1 MDNLI
6 NDQQPVTSS
15 PAHASNEVVDVTACI
30 PSLVRHAKL
39 QGFLTHED
47 IERLVPACADD
58 PEMAG
63 QILDLLGQSGVS
75 VNSTY
80 DELDVAEGG
89 EADDESLEREDNDL
103 LAAYLKQVRRTQILT
118 REEEFAYFA
127 RIDAAIDGGQGSQ
140 ALRLRNEVVQR
151 NLRLVVSLARRY
163 LNRGLPLGDL
173 IQEGN
178 IGLLKAVD
186 KFDLRRGYKLSTYA
200 FYWIRQSIVRALC
213 KHGRTISIPSHLF
226 EKLNR
231 IAAAQAE
238 LSEDLDRLP
247 TVAEL
252 AEHTAMP
259 VEDLSAALKTAYQQT
274 SLKSVLG
281 EHADETDPECIRVL
295 MTGPAG
301 HDDYEQEFL
310 PDLAHVLASLSKQ
323 EQETLSLRFGL
334 RDGVELTL
342 EDVGARFNVTRERI
356 RQIEQKALRK
366 LRHPTRFR
374 QLQELSEAKPT
385 QSGPGFDDF
394 AKEAA

>member
-6 NDQQPVTSS
+6 NDQQPVISS
-15 PAHASNEVVDVTACI
+15 SAHASNEVLDVTACI
-30 PSLVRHAKL
+30 PSLVRQAKL

-127 RIDAAIDGGQGSQ
+127 RIDAAIAGGQGSQ

-295 MTGPAG
+295 MMGPAG

-310 PDLAHVLASLSKQ
+310 PDLAQVLASLSKQ
-323 EQETLSLRFGL
+323 EQEILSLRFGL

-374 QLQELSEAKPT
+374 QVQELFEAKPT

-394 AKEAA
+394 AKDAA

>member
-15 PAHASNEVVDVTACI
+15 PAHTSNEVVDVTACI
-30 PSLVRHAKL
+30 PSLVRQAKL

-63 QILDLLGQSGVS
+63 QILDLLGQSGVTVAS
-75 VNSTY
+75 IY
-80 DELDVAEGG
+80 DELDVAENE
-89 EADDESLEREDNDL
+89 EADDESLERQDYDL
-103 LAAYLKQVRRTQILT
+103 LADYLKQVRRTQILT
-118 REEEFAYFA
+118 REEEFAFFA
-127 RIDAAIDGGQGSQ
+127 RIEAAIAGRQESE

-178 IGLLKAVD
+178 LGLLKAVD

-200 FYWIRQSIVRALC
+200 FYWIRQYVVRALC
-213 KHGRTISIPSHLF
+213 KHGRTITIPSHLF

-238 LSEDLDRLP
+238 LSEDLDRQP

-259 VEDLSAALKTAYQQT
+259 AEELSAALKTAYQQT

-281 EHADETDPECIRVL
+281 EHADETDPECIRLL
-295 MTGPAG
+295 MMGPAG
-301 HDDYEQEFL
+301 HDDSEQELL
-310 PDLAHVLASLSKQ
+310 PDLAQVLASLSRQ
-323 EQETLSLRFGL
+323 EQEILSLRFGL

-356 RQIEQKALRK
+356 RQIVEKALRK
-366 LRHPTRFR
+366 LRHPTRLR
-374 QLQELSEAKPT
+374 QLQDFSETSPT
-385 QSGPGFDDF
+385 RSGPGFEDF
-394 AKEAA
+394 AKDVA

>member
-6 NDQQPVTSS
+6 NDQQPVISS
-15 PAHASNEVVDVTACI
+15 SAHASNEVLDVTACI
-30 PSLVRHAKL
+30 PSLVRQAKL

-310 PDLAHVLASLSKQ
+310 PDLAQVLASLSKQ
-323 EQETLSLRFGL
+323 EQEILSLRFGL

>member
-63 QILDLLGQSGVS
+63 QILDLLGQSGVT
-75 VNSTY
+75 VASTY
-80 DELDVAEGG
+80 DELDVAENE
-89 EADDESLEREDNDL
+89 EADDESLERQDYDL
-103 LAAYLKQVRRTQILT
+103 LADYLKQVRRTQILT
-118 REEEFAYFA
+118 REEEFAFFA
-127 RIDAAIDGGQGSQ
+127 RIEAAIAGRQESE

-178 IGLLKAVD
+178 LGLLKAVD

-200 FYWIRQSIVRALC
+200 FYWIRQSMVRALC
-213 KHGRTISIPSHLF
+213 KHSRTISIPSNVF

-238 LSEDLDRLP
+238 LSEDLDRQP

-259 VEDLSAALKTAYQQT
+259 AEELSAALKTAYQQT

-281 EHADETDPECIRVL
+281 EHADETDPECIKVL
-295 MTGPAG
+295 MMGPAG
-301 HDDYEQEFL
+301 HDDSEQELL
-310 PDLAHVLASLSKQ
+310 PDLAQVLASLSKQ
-323 EQETLSLRFGL
+323 EREILSLRFGL

-356 RQIEQKALRK
+356 RQIVEKALRK
-366 LRHPTRFR
+366 LRHPTRLR
-374 QLQELSEAKPT
+374 QLMELSEAEPT
-385 QSGPGFDDF
+385 QSGPGFNDF
-394 AKEAA
+394 AKDAA

>member
-1 MDNLI
+1 MANLI

-15 PAHASNEVVDVTACI
+15 PAHASNEVVDITACI
-30 PSLVRHAKL
+30 LSLVRHAKL
-39 QGFLTHED
+39 QGFLAHED
-47 IERLVPACADD
+47 IERLVPACADN

-75 VNSTY
+75 VTSTY
-80 DELDVAEGG
+80 DELDVSEDG
-89 EADDESLEREDNDL
+89 EADDESFEREDSDL
-103 LAAYLKQVRRTQILT
+103 LAGYLKKVRRTQILT
-118 REEEFAYFA
+118 REEEFVFFA
-127 RIDAAIDGGQGSQ
+127 RIDAAIAGGQESE

-151 NLRLVVSLARRY
+151 NLRLVFSLARRY
-163 LNRGLPLGDL
+163 LDRGLPLGDL

-186 KFDLRRGYKLSTYA
+186 KFELRRGYKLSTYA
-200 FYWIRQSIVRALC
+200 FYWIRQSMVRALC

-238 LSEDLDRLP
+238 LSEDLGRLP

-259 VEDLSAALKTAYQQT
+259 AEELSAALKTAYQQT

-281 EHADETDPECIRVL
+281 EYADETDPECIRVL
-295 MTGPAG
+295 MKGPAG

-310 PDLAHVLASLSKQ
+310 PDLAQVLASLSKQ
-323 EQETLSLRFGL
+323 EQEILSLRFGL

-366 LRHPTRFR
+366 LRHPTRIR

-394 AKEAA
+394 AKDAA

>member
-1 MDNLI
+1 MDNLT

-15 PAHASNEVVDVTACI
+15 PAHTSNEVVDVTACI

-47 IERLVPACADD
+47 LERLVPACADD

-63 QILDLLGQSGVS
+63 QILDLLGQSGVT
-75 VNSTY
+75 VTSTY
-80 DELDVAEGG
+80 DELDVSEN
-89 EADDESLEREDNDL
+89 EESDDESLERQDYDL
-103 LAAYLKQVRRTQILT
+103 LADYLKQVRRTQILT
-118 REEEFAYFA
+118 REEEFAFFA
-127 RIDAAIDGGQGSQ
+127 RIEAAIAGRQESE

-178 IGLLKAVD
+178 LGLLKAVD

-200 FYWIRQSIVRALC
+200 FYWIRQSMVRALC
-213 KHGRTISIPSHLF
+213 KHSRTISIPSHLF

-238 LSEDLDRLP
+238 LSEDLDRQP
-247 TVAEL
+247 TIAEL
-252 AEHTAMP
+252 
-259 VEDLSAALKTAYQQT
+259 VERTGIPTDELSAALKTAYQQT

-281 EHADETDPECIRVL
+281 EHADETDPECIKVL
-295 MTGPAG
+295 MMGPAG
-301 HDDYEQEFL
+301 HDDSEQELL
-310 PDLAHVLASLSKQ
+310 PDLAQVLASLSRQ
-323 EQETLSLRFGL
+323 EQEIISLRFGL

-356 RQIEQKALRK
+356 RQIVVKALRK
-366 LRHPTRFR
+366 LRHPTRLR
-374 QLQELSEAKPT
+374 QLQDFSETSPT
-385 QSGPGFDDF
+385 RSGPGFEDF
-394 AKEAA
+394 AKDAA

>member
-15 PAHASNEVVDVTACI
+15 PAHTSNEVLDVTTCI

-39 QGFLTHED
+39 QGFLMHED

-63 QILDLLGQSGVS
+63 QILDLLGQGGVT
-75 VNSTY
+75 VTSTY
-80 DELDVAEGG
+80 DELDVAEN
-89 EADDESLEREDNDL
+89 EESDDESLERQDFDL
-103 LAAYLKQVRRTQILT
+103 LADYLKQVRRTQILT
-118 REEEFAYFA
+118 REEEFAFFA
-127 RIDAAIDGGQGSQ
+127 RIEAALAGRQESE

-178 IGLLKAVD
+178 LGLLKAVD

-200 FYWIRQSIVRALC
+200 FYWIRQSLVRALC
-213 KHGRTISIPSHLF
+213 KHGRTISIPSNVF

-238 LSEDLDRLP
+238 LSEDLDRQP

-259 VEDLSAALKTAYQQT
+259 AEELSAALKTAYQQT

-281 EHADETDPECIRVL
+281 EHADETDPECIKVL
-295 MTGPAG
+295 MMGPAG
-301 HDDYEQEFL
+301 HDDSEQELL
-310 PDLAHVLASLSKQ
+310 PDLAQVLASLSRQ
-323 EQETLSLRFGL
+323 EQEILSLRFGL

-356 RQIEQKALRK
+356 RQIVEKALRK
-366 LRHPTRFR
+366 LRHPTRLR
-374 QLQELSEAKPT
+374 QLQDFSETSPT
-385 QSGPGFDDF
+385 RSGPGFEDF
-394 AKEAA
+394 AKDAA

>member
-6 NDQQPVTSS
+6 NDQQPVISS
-15 PAHASNEVVDVTACI
+15 SAHASNEVLDVTACI
-30 PSLVRHAKL
+30 PSLVRQAKL

-89 EADDESLEREDNDL
+89 AADDESLEREDNDL

-310 PDLAHVLASLSKQ
+310 PDLAQVLASLSKQ
-323 EQETLSLRFGL
+323 EQEILSLRFGL

-356 RQIEQKALRK
+356 RQIEEKALRK
-366 LRHPTRFR
+366 LRHPTRLR
-374 QLQELSEAKPT
+374 QLMELSQSEAQ
-385 QSGPGFDDF
+385 QSGPGFADF

>member
-1 MDNLI
+1 VKRGQAGGDALGFRRTWSGWTRAE
-6 NDQQPVTSS
+6 VGSERGGTS
-15 PAHASNEVVDVTACI
+15 V
-30 PSLVRHAKL
+30 
-39 QGFLTHED
+39 F
-47 IERLVPACADD
+47 RLVPACADD

-231 IAAAQAE
+231 IAAAQGDQQRREILRWRQLLTRRRNRFA
-238 LSEDLDRLP
+238 LGWVFFRAPKAFDQVADR
-247 TVAEL
+247 
-252 AEHTAMP
+252 EHKLRRRAHQP
-259 VEDLSAALKTAYQQT
+259 
-274 SLKSVLG
+274 
-281 EHADETDPECIRVL
+281 RVRQA
-295 MTGPAG
+295 AG
-301 HDDYEQEFL
+301 HDAVANHIAVSAQDAQRIY
-310 PDLAHVLASLSKQ
+310 VLVK
-323 EQETLSLRFGL
+323 
-334 RDGVELTL
+334 
-342 EDVGARFNVTRERI
+342 
-356 RQIEQKALRK
+356 
-366 LRHPTRFR
+366 HPRTCGQHWRRVFV
-374 QLQELSEAKPT
+374 
-385 QSGPGFDDF
+385 
-394 AKEAA
+394 

>member
-6 NDQQPVTSS
+6 NDQQPVISS
-15 PAHASNEVVDVTACI
+15 SAHASNEVLDVTACI
-30 PSLVRHAKL
+30 PSLVRQAKL

-89 EADDESLEREDNDL
+89 AADDESLEREDNDL

-310 PDLAHVLASLSKQ
+310 PDLAQVLASLSKQ
-323 EQETLSLRFGL
+323 EQEILSLRFGL

>member
-6 NDQQPVTSS
+6 NNQPPVTSS
-15 PAHASNEVVDVTACI
+15 PAHTSNEVVDVTTCI

-63 QILDLLGQSGVS
+63 QILDLLGQSGVT
-75 VNSTY
+75 VTSTY
-80 DELDVAEGG
+80 DELDVSENV
-89 EADDESLEREDNDL
+89 EADDESLERQDYDL
-103 LAAYLKQVRRTQILT
+103 LADYLKQVRRTQILT
-118 REEEFAYFA
+118 REEEFAFFA
-127 RIDAAIDGGQGSQ
+127 RIEAAIAGRQESE

-178 IGLLKAVD
+178 LGLLKAVD

-200 FYWIRQSIVRALC
+200 FYWIRQSVVRALC

-238 LSEDLDRLP
+238 LSEDLDRQP

-259 VEDLSAALKTAYQQT
+259 AEELSAALKTAYQQT

-295 MTGPAG
+295 MMGPAS
-301 HDDYEQEFL
+301 HDDSEHEFL
-310 PDLAHVLASLSKQ
+310 PDLPHVLASLSKQ
-323 EQETLSLRFGL
+323 EQEILSLRFGL

-356 RQIEQKALRK
+356 RQIVEKALRK
-366 LRHPTRFR
+366 LRHPTRLR
-374 QLQELSEAKPT
+374 QLQELSHTAAT
-385 QSGPGFDDF
+385 QSGPGFEDF
-394 AKEAA
+394 AKAAA

>member
-6 NDQQPVTSS
+6 NDQQPVISS
-15 PAHASNEVVDVTACI
+15 PAHASNEVLDVTAHI
-30 PSLVRHAKL
+30 PSLVRQAKH

-75 VNSTY
+75 VNPTY
-80 DELDVAEGG
+80 DEPDVAEGG
-89 EADDESLEREDNDL
+89 EADDESLGREDNDL
-103 LAAYLKQVRRTQILT
+103 LATYLKKVRRTQILT
-118 REEEFAYFA
+118 REEEFALFA
-127 RIDAAIDGGQGSQ
+127 RIDAAIAGGQESE

-151 NLRLVVSLARRY
+151 NLRLVFSLARRY

-231 IAAAQAE
+231 IAAAQDALTEE
-238 LSEDLDRLP
+238 LGRAPMVS
-247 TVAEL
+247 EL
-252 AEHTAMP
+252 AERIGLPPEELYSIT
-259 VEDLSAALKTAYQQT
+259 KGAYRQS
-274 SLKSVLG
+274 SLQSVLG
-281 EHADETDPECIRVL
+281 KDADETDPESVQGL
-295 MTGPAG
+295 MMGGA
-301 HDDYEQEFL
+301 YEN
-310 PDLAHVLASLSKQ
+310 PSLSSS
-323 EQETLSLRFGL
+323 LSDIPQVMDSLSTRERDILYSRFGL
-334 RDGVELTL
+334 NDRVEMTL
-342 EDVGARFNVTRERI
+342 EEIAARYGVTRERI
-356 RQIEQKALRK
+356 RQIQDKALRK
-366 LRHPTRFR
+366 LRHPARLR
-374 QLQELSEAKPT
+374 VLQEMSEGSLMQTGNGFSDLSKA
-385 QSGPGFDDF
+385 S
-394 AKEAA
+394 

>member
-6 NDQQPVTSS
+6 NDQQPVISS
-15 PAHASNEVVDVTACI
+15 SAHASNEVLDVTACI
-30 PSLVRHAKL
+30 PSLVRQAKL

-63 QILDLLGQSGVS
+63 QILDLLVQSGVS

-323 EQETLSLRFGL
+323 EQEILSLRFGL

-356 RQIEQKALRK
+356 RQIEEKALRK
-366 LRHPTRFR
+366 LRHPTRLR
-374 QLQELSEAKPT
+374 QLMELSQSEAQ
-385 QSGPGFDDF
+385 QSGPGFADF

>member
-6 NDQQPVTSS
+6 NDQQPVISS
-15 PAHASNEVVDVTACI
+15 PAHASNEVLDVTACI
-30 PSLVRHAKL
+30 PSLVRHANL
-39 QGFLTHED
+39 QGFLTHD
-47 IERLVPACADD
+47 DVERLVPACADD

-63 QILDLLGQSGVS
+63 QILDLLGQSGVT
-75 VNSTY
+75 VTSTY
-80 DELDVAEGG
+80 DEPDVSEKA
-89 EADDESLEREDNDL
+89 EADDESLERQDNDL
-103 LAAYLKQVRRTQILT
+103 LADYLKQVRRTQILT
-118 REEEFAYFA
+118 REEEFAFFA
-127 RIDAAIDGGQGSQ
+127 RINEAIAGGQVSE
-140 ALRLRNEVVQR
+140 ALRLRNEVVRR

-163 LNRGLPLGDL
+163 LDRGLPLGDL

-200 FYWIRQSIVRALC
+200 FYWIRQSMVRALC
-213 KHGRTISIPSHLF
+213 KHGRTISIPSNLF

-238 LSEDLDRLP
+238 LSENLDRLP
-247 TVAEL
+247 TVTEL
-252 AEHTAMP
+252 AEHTAMSA
-259 VEDLSAALKTAYQQT
+259 EELSAALKTAYQQT

-295 MTGPAG
+295 MMGPVG

-310 PDLAHVLASLSKQ
+310 PDLAQVLASLSKQ
-323 EQETLSLRFGL
+323 EQEILSLRFGL
-334 RDGVELTL
+334 RDSVELTL

-374 QLQELSEAKPT
+374 QVQELSEAKPT

>member
-103 LAAYLKQVRRTQILT
+103 LAGYLKQVRRTQILT

-127 RIDAAIDGGQGSQ
+127 RIEAAIAGGQESE

-151 NLRLVVSLARRY
+151 NLRLVFSLARRY
-163 LNRGLPLGDL
+163 LNRGLPRGDL
-173 IQEGN
+173 VQEGN

-295 MTGPAG
+295 MMGPAG

-310 PDLAHVLASLSKQ
+310 PDLAQVLASLSKQ
-323 EQETLSLRFGL
+323 EQEILSLRFGL

-374 QLQELSEAKPT
+374 QVQELFEAKPT